1 MKALPCALV
10 TRNSAGMELSRSL
23 LQKIDTVKIGV
34 YDDNRHSKNDRHYN
48 RILVNQVTILKQK
61 DEQYQ

>member
-1 MKALPCALV
+1 
-10 TRNSAGMELSRSL
+10 MELSKSL

-34 YDDNRHSKNDRHYN
+34 YDDNRHSKHDRHYN

-61 DEQYQ
+61 R